1 MNKEQPARKPL
12 RQRVADRKRG
22 IKEVRPISERK
33 KRVIK
38 ILNLTLLTSQYLGLM
53 LLLLSLGGIVTE
65 NYELKNPNLIIL
77 YCSMFLVGRFGVM
90 AIKAMGMFK

>member
-53 LLLLSLGGIVTE
+53 LLFLQVLS
-65 NYELKNPNLIIL
+65 
-77 YCSMFLVGRFGVM
+77 
-90 AIKAMGMFK
+90 